1 MFVAMNRFKIVK
13 GKEKDFENVWKNRDT
28 YLADVPGFKNF
39 NLVKG
44 EEKSDFTL
52 YASHSIWDSK
62 NDFLNWTKSDAFK
75 LAHKNAGQ
83 HKDLYIGAPDF
94 EGFEKVL

>member
-1 MFVAMNRFKIVK
+1 MYGEI
-13 GKEKDFENVWKNRDT
+13 
-28 YLADVPGFKNF
+28 DVPGFKKF

-44 EEKSDFTL
+44 EKKGEYTL

-62 NDFLNWTKSDAFK
+62 EDFWNWTKSEEFR
-75 LAHKNAGQ
+75 LAHKDAGK
-83 HKDLYIGAPDF
+83 HKNLYIGSPDF